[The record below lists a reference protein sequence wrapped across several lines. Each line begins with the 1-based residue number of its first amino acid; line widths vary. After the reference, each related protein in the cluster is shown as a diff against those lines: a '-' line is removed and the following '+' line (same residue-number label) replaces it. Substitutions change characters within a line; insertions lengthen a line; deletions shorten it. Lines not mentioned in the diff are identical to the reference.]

1 MLALLFALCLPAQ
14 AYVYWTP
21 EALVA
26 DMLPGETPTRVDFT
40 PDAAA
45 KARLEATLGYPLP
58 RASYPVYVGATA
70 GVILDDQ
77 RGQHEPIDFGVLID
91 RQVTVRR
98 VEILVYREAYG
109 DAVKGEAFRK
119 QFVGLGLAAPLR
131 PGRDI
136 RIVSGATIST
146 RSIAVG
152 VKRALALMAEYW
164 KQAK

>member
-1 MLALLFALCLPAQ
+1 MLALLLALCSPAQ

-26 DMLPGETPTRVDFT
+26 DMLPGESPARVDFT

-45 KARLEATLGYPLP
+45 KARLEAALGYALP
-58 RASYPVYVGATA
+58 KASYPVYPGKQSA
-70 GVILDDQ
+70 VILDDQ

-91 RQVTVRR
+91 RQVTVQR

-109 DAVKGEAFRK
+109 DAVKGAAFRK
-119 QFVGLGLAAPLR
+119 QFVGLGLTAPLR
-131 PGRDI
+131 PGKDI

-146 RSIAVG
+146 RSIALG
-152 VKRALALMAEYW
+152 VKRALALMAEFW
-164 KQAK
+164 KQAP